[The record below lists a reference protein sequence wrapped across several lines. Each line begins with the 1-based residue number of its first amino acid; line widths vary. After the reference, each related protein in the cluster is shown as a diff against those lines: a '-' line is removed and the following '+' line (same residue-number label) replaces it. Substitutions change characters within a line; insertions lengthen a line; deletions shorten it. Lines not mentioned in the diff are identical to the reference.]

1 MHSPI
6 IAVLAAGLAGWIFG
20 AVWYGVLGKPWQ
32 RALGLNPDDCKGKKM
47 PLAPMVTSFIVALVM
62 SAVLYPVL
70 LSAGARSVV
79 PAAVTGLIS
88 GVGSPVVVLAQ
99 PDDPGLFGQ
108 IRVVGVEAVARGFR
122 VDVVHGVQFGGLLG
136 GVGLRCLRVGDL
148 PELVVEGSG
157 VCRVDCHGSSSRT
170 GTSALLMCVR
180 VPSFEA

>member
-79 PAAVTGLIS
+79 PAAVTGLILGIGFLFCS
-88 GVGSPVVVLAQ
+88 QLVNNMFQQRSFTLTVI
-99 PDDPGLFGQ
+99 DGLHWTFALV
-108 IRVVGVEAVARGFR
+108 IEAV
-122 VDVVHGVQFGGLLG
+122 VITVVAG
-136 GVGLRCLRVGDL
+136 
-148 PELVVEGSG
+148 
-157 VCRVDCHGSSSRT
+157 
-170 GTSALLMCVR
+170 
-180 VPSFEA
+180 